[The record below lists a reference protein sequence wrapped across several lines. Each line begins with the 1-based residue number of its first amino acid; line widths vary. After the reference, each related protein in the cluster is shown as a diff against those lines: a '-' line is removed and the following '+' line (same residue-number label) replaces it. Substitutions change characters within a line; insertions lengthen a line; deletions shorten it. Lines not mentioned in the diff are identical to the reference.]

1 MEVLRNKPLKGK
13 IIVKSRLNWVT
24 ANGNIAQAMNAMK
37 EDGISLVNIGEC
49 NFPYPT
55 KSYFMPNFVKHVHL
69 SGYLFLLLIFT
80 FQLTRVGGIGIFQ

>member
-37 EDGISLVNIGEC
+37 EDGISLVNIGEW
-49 NFPYPT
+49 NF
-55 KSYFMPNFVKHVHL
+55 SYRTRSYSMAGFVKHVYL
-69 SGYLFLLLIFT
+69 SLYLFLLLIF
-80 FQLTRVGGIGIFQ
+80 IF

>member
-49 NFPYPT
+49 SFPYPT
-55 KSYFMPNFVKHVHL
+55 KSYFMPNFV
-69 SGYLFLLLIFT
+69 
-80 FQLTRVGGIGIFQ
+80 